1 MQVIWF
7 GDSSKDMPEALFGG
21 EQPPMEAHEFAQ
33 ELTRQLMMRS
43 REKSY
48 ATAVN
53 TVLTNLNKQ
62 KPPAAPKAAESP
74 SPGPSPPSAEAKEKK
89 DGGAPRAGWVVA
101 VKSLLRDLS
110 RPGFLTEENRAEI
123 ATRLADASAAMSET
137 SRSLPAERAEEL
149 LHEARREEEAARLTV
164 AKLQKELKDVRREL
178 AEARPTLRS
187 RS

>member
-89 DGGAPRAGWVVA
+89 EGGAPTRGPQWVVA

-178 AEARPTLRS
+178 AEAKAHAAL
-187 RS
+187 